1 MRVCMSAWVETA
13 TPPSNCSCTTSYRRY
28 VMAFSQACFWR
39 CWCHG
44 LDWAPNCV
52 NRSQQLIDES
62 TFCNYIQPSYLLWQ
76 DICRR
81 SSSSLLKCQVVGV
94 AAESRW
100 QIVSFSTP
108 AESSHCLHT
117 NAYLCE
123 EFTWYPLIQ
132 QKSKNYLKKKK
143 KTLNFLR
150 RIQQFFLVGNFC
162 PEEEKK
168 WKSRTG
174 GGWDNTKHTA
184 SILMC
189 VAISSVRNVL
199 C

>member
-1 MRVCMSAWVETA
+1 MQYIFFDFESTCFRRMRVCMSAWVETA

-52 NRSQQLIDES
+52 NRNQQLIDES

-100 QIVSFSTP
+100 QISVSAHLQRALPASTQTLIFVKSLHDTRLFSR
-108 AESSHCLHT
+108 
-117 NAYLCE
+117 N
-123 EFTWYPLIQ
+123 Q
-132 QKSKNYLKKKK
+132 
-143 KTLNFLR
+143 
-150 RIQQFFLVGNFC
+150 RI
-162 PEEEKK
+162 
-168 WKSRTG
+168 
-174 GGWDNTKHTA
+174 
-184 SILMC
+184 I
-189 VAISSVRNVL
+189 
-199 C
+199 